1 VLDLN
6 GIVKAI
12 AIDRAGRAL
21 SDAGAEN
28 WCVNAG
34 GDILYRGSPEPGTR
48 WVTGITDPADH
59 TTLLTSIELFGDH
72 VAVATSGYS
81 ERGLHVWHRGPIR
94 NGFVQVTAM
103 AADIITADVLAT
115 AALATPPDEWNA
127 FLAEHPVDILA
138 VDATGALTVTPRLL
152 DYFAAAAAG

>member
-1 VLDLN
+1 
-6 GIVKAI
+6 
-12 AIDRAGRAL
+12 
-21 SDAGAEN
+21 
-28 WCVNAG
+28 
-34 GDILYRGSPEPGTR
+34 
-48 WVTGITDPADH
+48 
-59 TTLLTSIELFGDH
+59 
-72 VAVATSGYS
+72 
-81 ERGLHVWHRGPIR
+81 
-94 NGFVQVTAM
+94 M